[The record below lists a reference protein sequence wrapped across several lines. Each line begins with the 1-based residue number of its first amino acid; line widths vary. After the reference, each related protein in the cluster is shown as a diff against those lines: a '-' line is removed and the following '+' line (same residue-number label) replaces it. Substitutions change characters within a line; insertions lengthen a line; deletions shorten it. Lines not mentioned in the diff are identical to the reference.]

1 MIKSLHIR
9 AFPVVKPFDTVVTC
23 IVHSII
29 FQIILSFYFHSCN
42 LSVESIK
49 ISSTKWRR
57 NNTEIHVIVLDNV
70 CFVFWRRCA
79 KPNLRLRVFAWNGPG
94 ACFIRT
100 GVHRGYLLGDTG
112 YPFERYLKTPFLN
125 TSTAPQQRL
134 NASLY
139 KFGIL
144 KRRFS
149 CFQGCFKI
157 LWSLIQSRTNPNQAT
172 RYVIACMCHLAQ
184 YWYKQG
190 WHRRFYTRS
199 SSTSRWK
206 REQHRSWRWC

>member
-1 MIKSLHIR
+1 MH
-9 AFPVVKPFDTVVTC
+9 P
-23 IVHSII
+23 
-29 FQIILSFYFHSCN
+29 
-42 LSVESIK
+42 
-49 ISSTKWRR
+49 
-57 NNTEIHVIVLDNV
+57 
-70 CFVFWRRCA
+70 
-79 KPNLRLRVFAWNGPG
+79 
-94 ACFIRT
+94 
-100 GVHRGYLLGDTG
+100 
-112 YPFERYLKTPFLN
+112 
-125 TSTAPQQRL
+125 
-134 NASLY
+134 Y

-206 REQHRSWRWC
+206 REQHRSWRWCQHEIPHFGHIFHLNTVLLQMSCNRSLKRKGDNPFAFSRTKGGNSQSRNFCALLNSFISSPITMQKQKQVS